1 MALVQKLNMIMTI
14 ISLIGLTGLLSVAKS
29 EPNTNVNLLWCN
41 ENGYAEEDP
50 YADSVAY
57 VLADLMNVTP
67 SRQGFDYS
75 TVSPYGT
82 AVSYGHATCNTG
94 LSNNDCANCLVAAK
108 ASVSSS
114 CLNSVGGRV
123 AMVDCAMRYENYPF

>member
-1 MALVQKLNMIMTI
+1 MALVQRLNMIMTFI
-14 ISLIGLTGLLSVAKS
+14 LTGVVSVAKS

-50 YADSVAY
+50 YANSVAY

-67 SRQGFDYS
+67 SRQAFDYS
-75 TVSPYGT
+75 TLSPYAT
-82 AVSYGHATCNTG
+82 AVSYGHATCNTA
-94 LSNNDCANCLVAAK
+94 LSNNDCANCLAAGK
-108 ASVSSS
+108 ASVSSG

-123 AMVDCAMRYENYPF
+123 EMVDCAMRYENYPF